1 MKKILLL
8 TLALLL
14 AACSAG
20 SKSEF
25 DSNLSKWQDAGV
37 SHYSFELGI
46 GCFCPYADVLPATV
60 EVKDGEIVS
69 MVSVKGEAILPGEM
83 FYADFAEYGTIDKV
97 FAKTKSALDSADKIS
112 IIYDSQYG
120 FPSAVDIDYIELAM
134 DDELSLYV
142 NNFQVLE

>member
-1 MKKILLL
+1 MKKLLL
-8 TLALLL
+8 ITLALLL

-46 GCFCPYADVLPATV
+46 GCFCWYADVLPATI

-69 MVSVKGEAILPGEM
+69 MVLVNGEAILPGEM
-83 FYADFAEYGTIDKV
+83 FYEDFARYGTIDNV
-97 FAKTKSALDSADKIS
+97 FEATKSALDEADKIE
-112 IIYDSQYG
+112 ITYDEQYG
-120 FPSAVDIDYIELAM
+120 FPSKVSIDYIELAM

-142 NNFQVLE
+142 SSFQVLE

>member
-8 TLALLL
+8 TLTLVL

-20 SKSEF
+20 SKSKF

-37 SHYSFELGI
+37 NHYSFELGI
-46 GCFCPYADVLPATV
+46 GCFCPYGDVLPATV

-69 MVSVKGEAILPGEM
+69 MVSVKGEEILLGEM
-83 FYADFAEYGTIDKV
+83 FYEDFARYGTIEKI
-97 FAKTKSALDSADKIS
+97 FEATKSALDSADKIEVT
-112 IIYDSQYG
+112 YDSEYG
-120 FPSAVDIDYIELAM
+120 FPSAVSIDYIELAM

-142 NNFQVLE
+142 NNFKVLE

>member
-8 TLALLL
+8 TIVSLLV
-14 AACSAG
+14 ACSAG

-25 DSNLSKWQDAGV
+25 DSNLSKWHDAGV

-60 EVKDGEIVS
+60 EVKNDEIVS
-69 MVSVKGEAILPGEM
+69 MVSVKGEEILPGDM
-83 FYADFAEYGTIDKV
+83 FYADFEQYGTIDKI
-97 FAKTKSALDSADKIS
+97 FEATKSALDSADKIE
-112 IIYDSQYG
+112 ITYDPEYG
-120 FPSAVDIDYIELAM
+120 FPSEVSIDYIELAM